1 MCCRSQGKKTK
12 DLLSK
17 SSHNEKSV
25 LYRDVDISMLP
36 TQVLLQKK
44 KGKYKDSYQR
54 QRERERIST
63 DWYNSCSSSQ
73 TLSTL
78 RCHGQRGTLMQ
89 RILCNMTTYIKCR
102 GGQAPRGLGSTHKTG
117 GLGRGGLQ
125 KEEPIVVDWWELHHI
140 SWLNV
145 QTLKLPVIVLRVLKG
160 DVREMR

>member
-63 DWYNSCSSSQ
+63 D
-73 TLSTL
+73 
-78 RCHGQRGTLMQ
+78 
-89 RILCNMTTYIKCR
+89 
-102 GGQAPRGLGSTHKTG
+102 
-117 GLGRGGLQ
+117 
-125 KEEPIVVDWWELHHI
+125 
-140 SWLNV
+140 
-145 QTLKLPVIVLRVLKG
+145 
-160 DVREMR
+160 